1 MVKIYS
7 SFIITW
13 VQNNVF
19 LFFDIKR
26 LKIDFF
32 CCAATVVVDGRVA
45 MQWSGFR
52 WMLMK
57 QGMRYDWLLLQYTYT
72 LIY

>member
-26 LKIDFF
+26 LKIVFF
-32 CCAATVVVDGRVA
+32 ICCAATVVVDGRVA
-45 MQWSGFR
+45 MQ
-52 WMLMK
+52 
-57 QGMRYDWLLLQYTYT
+57 
-72 LIY
+72 